1 MIPLAEAQDYVLN
14 KISRLQAAQIPVLE
28 ASGLVTAEP
37 AVSPEPVPAW
47 DNSAMDGF
55 AVLSSDTDDAS
66 PETPATLE
74 VVGTIAAGALPP
86 DAPKVAAGKAVRI
99 MTGAPIPEG
108 ADAVVQVELAEPWD
122 NGQGGNGEG
131 NIGLGD
137 KDQGGNKQDTG
148 ITTGLTS
155 GKSGG
160 DKDQGGNKQDTGITT
175 GLTSGKSGGDKEQG
189 GNRQGMPIS
198 EATAIRLSQPVPSGT
213 HIRRAGE
220 DLKAG
225 QTAVPANTA
234 LSPAN
239 LGVLAS
245 IGVQEVSAFP
255 RPRVAVFSTGDELVS
270 GGGPL
275 AVGQIR
281 DSNRHSLLALLQ
293 DCADP
298 VDGGVVPDDE
308 TAIEEAFSR
317 YAAECDAVVT
327 TGGVSMG
334 DFDYVKVVLDRLG
347 DMRWMQIA
355 IRPAKPLAFGTI
367 GSTPIFGLPG
377 NPVSCMVSFELFARP
392 ALRKMAGQAEMH
404 RRRVKATAAEPLTRR
419 PDGKT
424 HFARVRWHWEDRGTG
439 GESGGYIVSSAG
451 GQGSHQLSAMADAN
465 GLAVLPDG
473 DGIPEGGK
481 VELILLRE

>member
-14 KISRLQAAQIPVLE
+14 KISRLQAAQIPLLE

-47 DNSAMDGF
+47 DNTAMDGF
-55 AVLSSDTDDAS
+55 AVLSGDTADAS
-66 PETPATLE
+66 SEMPVALE

-86 DAPKVAAGKAVRI
+86 DAPKVAAGKVVRI

-122 NGQGGNGEG
+122 NGQGGSGEG
-131 NIGLGD
+131 DNGLGD
-137 KDQGGNKQDTG
+137 EK
-148 ITTGLTS
+148 
-155 GKSGG
+155 
-160 DKDQGGNKQDTGITT
+160 
-175 GLTSGKSGGDKEQG
+175 QG
-189 GNRQGMPIS
+189 GNRQGGKKQDTPIS

-225 QTAVPANTA
+225 QTAVPANTT
-234 LSPAN
+234 LSPAH

-245 IGVQEVSAFP
+245 IGVQEVAAYP
-255 RPRVAVFSTGDELVS
+255 RPKVAIFSTGDELVS

-293 DCADP
+293 DCAEP

-317 YAAECDAVVT
+317 YAAECDAVIT

-367 GSTPIFGLPG
+367 GKTPIFGLPG

-392 ALRKMAGQAEMH
+392 ALRKMAGLAELH
-404 RRRVKATAAEPLTRR
+404 RSRVSAIAAEPLKRH

-424 HFARVRWHWEDRGTG
+424 HFARVRWQWHESNESSSTG
-439 GESGGYIVSSAG
+439 GESGSYIVSSTG

-481 VELILLRE
+481 VDLILLRE

>member
-1 MIPLAEAQDYVLN
+1 MIPLAEAQEHVLG
-14 KISRLQAAQIPVLE
+14 KVSRLQPAQVPLLE
-28 ASGLVTAEP
+28 ALGLTTAEA
-37 AVSPEPVPAW
+37 AVSPEPIPAW
-47 DNSAMDGF
+47 DNTAMDGF
-55 AVLSSDTDDAS
+55 AVLSSDTADAS
-66 PETPATLE
+66 PAAPVTLE
-74 VVGTIAAGALPP
+74 VAGTIAAGALSQDP
-86 DAPKVAAGKAVRI
+86 PKVATGKAVRI

-108 ADAVVQVELAEPWD
+108 ADAVLQVEHAEPWG
-122 NGQGGNGEG
+122 NGQKGNGRGSRGRED
-131 NIGLGD
+131 IGLEDREHEGSRQGGT
-137 KDQGGNKQDTG
+137 DQGGNVQNT
-148 ITTGLTS
+148 
-155 GKSGG
+155 
-160 DKDQGGNKQDTGITT
+160 
-175 GLTSGKSGGDKEQG
+175 
-189 GNRQGMPIS
+189 PIS
-198 EATAIRLSQPVPSGT
+198 EATAIRLSQPVPAGT

-220 DLKAG
+220 DLQAG
-225 QTAVPANTA
+225 QIAVPANTA
-234 LSPAN
+234 LSPAH

-245 IGVQEVSAFP
+245 IGVQEVAVFP
-255 RPRVAVFSTGDELVS
+255 RPKVAVFSTGDELVS

-281 DSNRHSLLALLQ
+281 DSNRHSLLALLH
-293 DCADP
+293 DCAEP

-308 TAIEEAFSR
+308 AAIEEAFSR
-317 YAAECDAVVT
+317 YAAECDAVIT

-367 GSTPIFGLPG
+367 AGTPIFGLPG

-392 ALRKMAGQAEMH
+392 ALRKMAGQAELH
-404 RRRVKATAAEPLTRR
+404 RRRVKAAAAEPLPRR
-419 PDGKT
+419 PDGKI
-424 HFARVRWHWEDRGTG
+424 HFARVRWHWEDSGTG

>member
-1 MIPLAEAQDYVLN
+1 MIPLAEAQDYVLG
-14 KISRLQAAQIPVLE
+14 KVSRLQAAQVPLLE
-28 ASGLVTAEP
+28 ALGLTTAES
-37 AVSPEPVPAW
+37 AVSPEPIPAW
-47 DNSAMDGF
+47 DNTAMDGF
-55 AVLSSDTDDAS
+55 AVLSSDTATAS
-66 PETPATLE
+66 PAAPVTLE
-74 VVGTIAAGALPP
+74 VSGTIAAGALLPN
-86 DAPKVAAGKAVRI
+86 APKVATGKAVRI

-108 ADAVVQVELAEPWD
+108 ADAVVQVEHAEPCG
-122 NGQGGNGEG
+122 NGQRSNGEG

-137 KDQGGNKQDTG
+137 KEQGGNKQDT
-148 ITTGLTS
+148 
-155 GKSGG
+155 
-160 DKDQGGNKQDTGITT
+160 
-175 GLTSGKSGGDKEQG
+175 
-189 GNRQGMPIS
+189 PIS
-198 EATAIRLSQPVPSGT
+198 EASAIRLSQPVSAGT
-213 HIRRAGE
+213 HIRRTGE
-220 DLKAG
+220 DLAAG
-225 QTAVPANTA
+225 QIAVPANTP
-234 LSPAN
+234 LSPAH

-245 IGVQEVSAFP
+245 IGVLEVSAFP
-255 RPRVAVFSTGDELVS
+255 HPKVAVFSTGDELVS

-275 AVGQIR
+275 AVGQIH

-308 TAIEEAFSR
+308 TAIEAAFSR
-317 YAAECDAVVT
+317 YAAECDAVIT

-367 GSTPIFGLPG
+367 GNTPIFGLPG

-392 ALRKMAGQAEMH
+392 ALRKMAGQAELH
-404 RRRVKATAAEPLTRR
+404 RRRVKATAAEPLPRR

-424 HFARVRWHWEDRGTG
+424 HFARVRWQWEDSDAS

>member
-14 KISRLQAAQIPVLE
+14 KISRLQAAQIPLLE
-28 ASGLVTAEP
+28 ASWLVTAEP

-47 DNSAMDGF
+47 DNTAMDGF
-55 AVLSSDTDDAS
+55 AVLSGDTADAS
-66 PETPATLE
+66 SEMPVALE

-108 ADAVVQVELAEPWD
+108 ADAVVQVEHAEPWD
-122 NGQGGNGEG
+122 NGKGG
-131 NIGLGD
+131 
-137 KDQGGNKQDTG
+137 
-148 ITTGLTS
+148 
-155 GKSGG
+155 
-160 DKDQGGNKQDTGITT
+160 
-175 GLTSGKSGGDKEQG
+175 
-189 GNRQGMPIS
+189 
-198 EATAIRLSQPVPSGT
+198 IRLSQPVPSGT

-234 LSPAN
+234 LSPAH

-245 IGVQEVSAFP
+245 IGVQEVAAYP
-255 RPRVAVFSTGDELVS
+255 RPKVAIFSTGDELIS

-293 DCADP
+293 DCAEP

-308 TAIEEAFSR
+308 AAIEEAFSR
-317 YAAECDAVVT
+317 YAAECDAVIT

-367 GSTPIFGLPG
+367 SNTPIFGLPG

-392 ALRKMAGQAEMH
+392 ALQKMAGQAELH
-404 RRRVKATAAEPLTRR
+404 RRRVSAISAKPLHRR

-424 HFARVRWHWEDRGTG
+424 HFARVRWQWHESNEGSGTG
-439 GESGGYIVSSAG
+439 GESGSYIVSSAG

>member
-14 KISRLQAAQIPVLE
+14 KISRLQAAQIPLLE

-47 DNSAMDGF
+47 DNTAMDGF
-55 AVLSSDTDDAS
+55 AVLSGDTADAS
-66 PETPATLE
+66 SETPVALE

-108 ADAVVQVELAEPWD
+108 ADAVVQVEVAEPWD
-122 NGQGGNGEG
+122 NGKGGSGEG
-131 NIGLGD
+131 DIGLGD
-137 KDQGGNKQDTG
+137 EKQRGGREGDSGLGDEKQGGSRQGGKKQDT
-148 ITTGLTS
+148 
-155 GKSGG
+155 
-160 DKDQGGNKQDTGITT
+160 
-175 GLTSGKSGGDKEQG
+175 
-189 GNRQGMPIS
+189 PIS

-234 LSPAN
+234 LSPAH

-245 IGVQEVSAFP
+245 IGVQEVAAYP
-255 RPRVAVFSTGDELVS
+255 RPKVAIFSTGDELVS

-293 DCADP
+293 DCTEP

-308 TAIEEAFSR
+308 AAIEEAFSR
-317 YAAECDAVVT
+317 YAAECDAVIT

-392 ALRKMAGQAEMH
+392 ALRKMAGQAELH
-404 RRRVKATAAEPLTRR
+404 RRRISAIAAEPLKRH

-424 HFARVRWHWEDRGTG
+424 HFARVRWHWHESNEGSGTG
-439 GESGGYIVSSAG
+439 GENAGYIVSSAG

-473 DGIPEGGK
+473 DGIPEGSK

>member
-14 KISRLQAAQIPVLE
+14 KISRLQAAQIPLLE

-47 DNSAMDGF
+47 DNTAMDGF
-55 AVLSSDTDDAS
+55 AVLSGDTADAS
-66 PETPATLE
+66 SKTPVALE

-108 ADAVVQVELAEPWD
+108 TDAVVQVEHAEPWD
-122 NGQGGNGEG
+122 NGQRGSGEG
-131 NIGLGD
+131 DSELGD
-137 KDQGGNKQDTG
+137 SELGDEKQRGNEEEDIGPELGDEKQGGKKQDT
-148 ITTGLTS
+148 
-155 GKSGG
+155 
-160 DKDQGGNKQDTGITT
+160 
-175 GLTSGKSGGDKEQG
+175 
-189 GNRQGMPIS
+189 PIS

-234 LSPAN
+234 LSPAH

-245 IGVQEVSAFP
+245 IGVQEVAAYP
-255 RPRVAVFSTGDELVS
+255 RPKVAIFSTGDELVS

-293 DCADP
+293 DCAEP

-317 YAAECDAVVT
+317 YAAECDAVIT

-392 ALRKMAGQAEMH
+392 ALRKMAGQAELH
-404 RRRVKATAAEPLTRR
+404 RRRVSAIAAKPLHRR

-424 HFARVRWHWEDRGTG
+424 HFARVRWQWEDNSTG
-439 GESGGYIVSSAG
+439 GEDAGYIVSSAG

>member
-14 KISRLQAAQIPVLE
+14 KISRLQAAQIPLLE

-47 DNSAMDGF
+47 DNTAMDGF
-55 AVLSSDTDDAS
+55 AVLSGDTADAS
-66 PETPATLE
+66 SETPVALE

-122 NGQGGNGEG
+122 NGKGGSGEG
-131 NIGLGD
+131 DSGLGD
-137 KDQGGNKQDTG
+137 EK
-148 ITTGLTS
+148 
-155 GKSGG
+155 
-160 DKDQGGNKQDTGITT
+160 
-175 GLTSGKSGGDKEQG
+175 QG
-189 GNRQGMPIS
+189 GNRQGGKKQDTPIS

-234 LSPAN
+234 LSPAH

-245 IGVQEVSAFP
+245 IGVQEVAAYP
-255 RPRVAVFSTGDELVS
+255 RPKVAIFSTGDELVS

-293 DCADP
+293 DCAEP

-308 TAIEEAFSR
+308 AAIEEAFSR
-317 YAAECDAVVT
+317 YAAECDAVIT

-392 ALRKMAGQAEMH
+392 ALQKMAGQAELH
-404 RRRVKATAAEPLTRR
+404 RRRVSAIAAKPLHRR

-424 HFARVRWHWEDRGTG
+424 HFARVRWQWHESNEGSGTG
-439 GESGGYIVSSAG
+439 GESGSYIVSSAG

>member
-14 KISRLQAAQIPVLE
+14 KISRLQAAQIPLLE

-37 AVSPEPVPAW
+37 AVSPEPIPAW
-47 DNSAMDGF
+47 DNTAMDGF
-55 AVLSSDTDDAS
+55 AVLSGDTADAS
-66 PETPATLE
+66 SEMPVALE
-74 VVGTIAAGALPP
+74 VVGTIAAGALSP

-108 ADAVVQVELAEPWD
+108 ADAVVQVEHAEPWD
-122 NGQGGNGEG
+122 NGQGCS
-131 NIGLGD
+131 GLGD
-137 KDQGGNKQDTG
+137 SELGDEKQGGSRQGGKKQDT
-148 ITTGLTS
+148 
-155 GKSGG
+155 
-160 DKDQGGNKQDTGITT
+160 
-175 GLTSGKSGGDKEQG
+175 
-189 GNRQGMPIS
+189 PIS

-234 LSPAN
+234 LSPAH

-245 IGVQEVSAFP
+245 IGVQEVAAYP
-255 RPRVAVFSTGDELVS
+255 RPKVAIFSTGDELVS

-293 DCADP
+293 DCAEP

-317 YAAECDAVVT
+317 YAAECDAVIT

-392 ALRKMAGQAEMH
+392 ALRKMAGQAELH
-404 RRRVKATAAEPLTRR
+404 RRRVSAIAAEPLHRR

-424 HFARVRWHWEDRGTG
+424 HFARVRWHWHESNEGNSTG
-439 GESGGYIVSSAG
+439 GENAGYIVSSAG

>member
-14 KISRLQAAQIPVLE
+14 KISRLQAAQIPLLE

-47 DNSAMDGF
+47 DNTAMDGF
-55 AVLSSDTDDAS
+55 AVLSGDTADAS
-66 PETPATLE
+66 SETPVALE

-122 NGQGGNGEG
+122 NGKGGSGEG
-131 NIGLGD
+131 DSGLGD
-137 KDQGGNKQDTG
+137 EK
-148 ITTGLTS
+148 
-155 GKSGG
+155 
-160 DKDQGGNKQDTGITT
+160 
-175 GLTSGKSGGDKEQG
+175 QG
-189 GNRQGMPIS
+189 GNRQGGKKQDTPIS

-234 LSPAN
+234 LSPAH

-245 IGVQEVSAFP
+245 IGVQEVAAYP
-255 RPRVAVFSTGDELVS
+255 RPKVAIFSTGDELVS

-293 DCADP
+293 DCAEP

-308 TAIEEAFSR
+308 AAIEEAFSR
-317 YAAECDAVVT
+317 YAAECDAVIT

-392 ALRKMAGQAEMH
+392 ALRKMAGQAELH
-404 RRRVKATAAEPLTRR
+404 RRRVSAIAAKPLHRR

-424 HFARVRWHWEDRGTG
+424 HFARVRWQWEDNSTG
-439 GESGGYIVSSAG
+439 GEDAGYIVSSAG

>member
-14 KISRLQAAQIPVLE
+14 KISRLQAAQIPLLE

-47 DNSAMDGF
+47 DNTAMDGF
-55 AVLSSDTDDAS
+55 AVLSSDTSGAS
-66 PETPATLE
+66 AETPVTLE

-108 ADAVVQVELAEPWD
+108 ADAVVQVEHAEPWD

-131 NIGLGD
+131 DLGLGD
-137 KDQGGNKQDTG
+137 KEQGD
-148 ITTGLTS
+148 
-155 GKSGG
+155 
-160 DKDQGGNKQDTGITT
+160 NKQDTGITT

-189 GNRQGMPIS
+189 GNKQGTPIS

-234 LSPAN
+234 LSPAH

-245 IGVQEVSAFP
+245 IGVQEVAAFP

-270 GGGPL
+270 GGETL

-308 TAIEEAFSR
+308 AAIEEAFSH

-404 RRRVKATAAEPLTRR
+404 RRRVAATAAEPLTRR

-424 HFARVRWHWEDRGTG
+424 HFARVRWHWEDNSTDGEG
-439 GESGGYIVSSAG
+439 GCYIVSSAG

>member
-14 KISRLQAAQIPVLE
+14 KISRLQAAQIPLLE

-47 DNSAMDGF
+47 DNTAMDGF
-55 AVLSSDTDDAS
+55 AVLSGDTADAS
-66 PETPATLE
+66 SEMPVALE

-108 ADAVVQVELAEPWD
+108 ADAVVQVEVAEPWD
-122 NGQGGNGEG
+122 NGKGGSGEG
-131 NIGLGD
+131 DIGLGD
-137 KDQGGNKQDTG
+137 EKQR
-148 ITTGLTS
+148 
-155 GKSGG
+155 
-160 DKDQGGNKQDTGITT
+160 
-175 GLTSGKSGGDKEQG
+175 
-189 GNRQGMPIS
+189 GNRQGAKKQDTPIS

-234 LSPAN
+234 LSPAH

-245 IGVQEVSAFP
+245 IGVQEVAAYP
-255 RPRVAVFSTGDELVS
+255 RPKVAIFSTGDELVS

-293 DCADP
+293 DCAEP
-298 VDGGVVPDDE
+298 VDGGVVLDDE
-308 TAIEEAFSR
+308 AAIEEAFSR
-317 YAAECDAVVT
+317 YAAECDAVIT

-404 RRRVKATAAEPLTRR
+404 RRRVSAIAAEPLKRH

-424 HFARVRWHWEDRGTG
+424 HFARVRWHWHESNEGSGAG
-439 GESGGYIVSSAG
+439 GESGSYIVSSAG

-473 DGIPEGGK
+473 DGIPESGK
-481 VELILLRE
+481 VDLILLRE

>member
-14 KISRLQAAQIPVLE
+14 KISRLQAAQIPLLE

-47 DNSAMDGF
+47 DNTAMDGF
-55 AVLSSDTDDAS
+55 AVLSGDTADAS
-66 PETPATLE
+66 SETPVALE

-108 ADAVVQVELAEPWD
+108 ADAVVQVEHAEPWD
-122 NGQGGNGEG
+122 NRQRGSREGDSELGDEKQGGSRQ
-131 NIGLGD
+131 GD
-137 KDQGGNKQDTG
+137 KKQDT
-148 ITTGLTS
+148 
-155 GKSGG
+155 
-160 DKDQGGNKQDTGITT
+160 
-175 GLTSGKSGGDKEQG
+175 
-189 GNRQGMPIS
+189 PIS
-198 EATAIRLSQPVPSGT
+198 EATAIRLFQPVPSGT

-234 LSPAN
+234 LSPAH

-245 IGVQEVSAFP
+245 IGVQEVAAYP
-255 RPRVAVFSTGDELVS
+255 HPKVAIFSTGDELVS

-293 DCADP
+293 DCAEP

-308 TAIEEAFSR
+308 AAIEEAFSR
-317 YAAECDAVVT
+317 YAAECDAVIT

-377 NPVSCMVSFELFARP
+377 NPVSCMVSFELFAHP
-392 ALRKMAGQAEMH
+392 ALRKMAGQAELH
-404 RRRVKATAAEPLTRR
+404 RRRVKATAAEPLPRR

-424 HFARVRWHWEDRGTG
+424 HFARVRWQWHESNEDSDKG
-439 GESGGYIVSSAG
+439 GESGSYIVSSAG

-465 GLAVLPDG
+465 GLAVLPNG
-473 DGIPEGGK
+473 NGIPEDGK
-481 VELILLRE
+481 VDLILLRE

>member
-14 KISRLQAAQIPVLE
+14 KISRLQAAQIPLLE
-28 ASGLVTAEP
+28 ASWLVTAEP

-47 DNSAMDGF
+47 DNTAMDGF
-55 AVLSSDTDDAS
+55 AVLSGDTADAS
-66 PETPATLE
+66 SEMPVALE

-108 ADAVVQVELAEPWD
+108 ADAVVQVEVAEPWD
-122 NGQGGNGEG
+122 NGQGSNREGNTGPGESSELGDSREGDSELGDEKQGGNGEEDIG
-131 NIGLGD
+131 SGDSIGLGD
-137 KDQGGNKQDTG
+137 EKQGAKKQDT
-148 ITTGLTS
+148 L
-155 GKSGG
+155 
-160 DKDQGGNKQDTGITT
+160 
-175 GLTSGKSGGDKEQG
+175 
-189 GNRQGMPIS
+189 IS
-198 EATAIRLSQPVPSGT
+198 EATAIRLSQPVISGT

-234 LSPAN
+234 LSPAH

-245 IGVQEVSAFP
+245 IGVQEVAAYP
-255 RPRVAVFSTGDELVS
+255 RPKVAIFSTGDELVS

-293 DCADP
+293 DCAEP

-308 TAIEEAFSR
+308 AAIEEAFSR
-317 YAAECDAVVT
+317 YAAECDAVIT

-367 GSTPIFGLPG
+367 GKTPIFGLPG

-392 ALRKMAGQAEMH
+392 ALRKMAGQAELH
-404 RRRVKATAAEPLTRR
+404 RRRVKAIAAEPLPRR

-424 HFARVRWHWEDRGTG
+424 HFSRVRWQWEDNSTG
-439 GESGGYIVSSAG
+439 GEDAGYIVSSAG

-473 DGIPEGGK
+473 EGIPEGGK

>member
-1 MIPLAEAQDYVLN
+1 MIPLAEAQDYVLS
-14 KISRLQAAQIPVLE
+14 KISRLQAAQIPLLE

-37 AVSPEPVPAW
+37 AVSPDPVPAW
-47 DNSAMDGF
+47 DNTAMDGF
-55 AVLSSDTDDAS
+55 AVLSSDTADAS
-66 PETPATLE
+66 HETPVTLA

-86 DAPKVAAGKAVRI
+86 DPPKVATGKAVRI

-108 ADAVVQVELAEPWD
+108 ADAVVQVEHAEPWG

-131 NIGLGD
+131 SREQRDIWLGD
-137 KDQGGNKQDTG
+137 KEQEGSRQGGTD
-148 ITTGLTS
+148 
-155 GKSGG
+155 
-160 DKDQGGNKQDTGITT
+160 
-175 GLTSGKSGGDKEQG
+175 QG
-189 GNRQGMPIS
+189 GNRQNTPIS
-198 EATAIRLSQPVPSGT
+198 EASAIRLSRPVPAGN

-220 DLKAG
+220 DLQAG
-225 QTAVPANTA
+225 QIAVPANTA
-234 LSPAN
+234 LSPAH

-245 IGVQEVSAFP
+245 IGLQEVAAFP
-255 RPRVAVFSTGDELVS
+255 RPKVAVFSTGDELVS

-281 DSNRHSLLALLQ
+281 DSNRHSLLALLR

-298 VDGGVVPDDE
+298 VDGGVVPDSE
-308 TAIEEAFSR
+308 AAIEAAFSR
-317 YAAECDAVVT
+317 YAAECDAVIT

-367 GSTPIFGLPG
+367 GNTPIFGLPG

-392 ALRKMAGQAEMH
+392 ALLKMAGQTELH
-404 RRRVKATAAEPLTRR
+404 RRRVAAAAAEPLPRR

-424 HFARVRWHWEDRGTG
+424 HFARVRWHWEDSGAG

-451 GQGSHQLSAMADAN
+451 GQGSHQLSAMSDAN

>member
-1 MIPLAEAQDYVLN
+1 MIPLAEAQEHVLG
-14 KISRLQAAQIPVLE
+14 KVSRLQPAQVPLLE
-28 ASGLVTAEP
+28 ALGLTTAEA
-37 AVSPEPVPAW
+37 AVSPEPIPAW
-47 DNSAMDGF
+47 DNTAMDGF
-55 AVLSSDTDDAS
+55 AVLSSDTADAS
-66 PETPATLE
+66 PAAPVTLE
-74 VVGTIAAGALPP
+74 VAGTIAAGALPQ
-86 DAPKVAAGKAVRI
+86 DAPKVATGKAVRI

-108 ADAVVQVELAEPWD
+108 ADAVLQVEHAEPWG
-122 NGQGGNGEG
+122 NGQKGNGEG
-131 NIGLGD
+131 NRNQEDIGLEDREQEGSRQGGT
-137 KDQGGNKQDTG
+137 DQGGNVQDT
-148 ITTGLTS
+148 
-155 GKSGG
+155 
-160 DKDQGGNKQDTGITT
+160 
-175 GLTSGKSGGDKEQG
+175 
-189 GNRQGMPIS
+189 PIS
-198 EATAIRLSQPVPSGT
+198 EAIAIRLSQPVPAGA
-213 HIRRAGE
+213 HIRRTGE
-220 DLKAG
+220 DLQAG
-225 QTAVPANTA
+225 QIAVPANTA
-234 LSPAN
+234 LSPAH

-245 IGVQEVSAFP
+245 IGVQEVAAYP
-255 RPRVAVFSTGDELVS
+255 RPKVAVFSTGDELVS

-281 DSNRHSLLALLQ
+281 DSNRHSLLALLH
-293 DCADP
+293 DCAEP

-308 TAIEEAFSR
+308 AAIEEAFSR
-317 YAAECDAVVT
+317 CAAECDAVIT

-367 GSTPIFGLPG
+367 AGTPIFGLPG

-404 RRRVKATAAEPLTRR
+404 RRRVKAAAAEPLPRR
-419 PDGKT
+419 PDGKI
-424 HFARVRWHWEDRGTG
+424 HFARVRWNWEDSDAG
-439 GESGGYIVSSAG
+439 GDSRGYIVSSAG

>member
-14 KISRLQAAQIPVLE
+14 KISRLQAAQIPLLE
-28 ASGLVTAEP
+28 ASGLVTSEP

-47 DNSAMDGF
+47 DNTAMDGF
-55 AVLSSDTDDAS
+55 AVLSGDTADAS
-66 PETPATLE
+66 SEMPVALE

-99 MTGAPIPEG
+99 MTGAPIPEA

-122 NGQGGNGEG
+122 NGKGG
-131 NIGLGD
+131 
-137 KDQGGNKQDTG
+137 
-148 ITTGLTS
+148 
-155 GKSGG
+155 
-160 DKDQGGNKQDTGITT
+160 
-175 GLTSGKSGGDKEQG
+175 
-189 GNRQGMPIS
+189 
-198 EATAIRLSQPVPSGT
+198 IRLSQPVPSGT

-234 LSPAN
+234 LSPAH

-245 IGVQEVSAFP
+245 IGVQEVAAYP
-255 RPRVAVFSTGDELVS
+255 RPKVAIFSTGDELVS

-293 DCADP
+293 DCAEP

-317 YAAECDAVVT
+317 YAAECDAVIT

-367 GSTPIFGLPG
+367 GKTPIFGLPG

-392 ALRKMAGQAEMH
+392 ALRKMAGQAELH
-404 RRRVKATAAEPLTRR
+404 RRRVSALAAEPLKRH

-424 HFARVRWHWEDRGTG
+424 HFARVRWHWHESNEGSGAG
-439 GESGGYIVSSAG
+439 GESGSYIVSSAG

-481 VELILLRE
+481 VDLILLRE

>member
-14 KISRLQAAQIPVLE
+14 KISRLQAAQTPLLE

-47 DNSAMDGF
+47 DNTAMDGF
-55 AVLSSDTDDAS
+55 AVLSSDTSGAS
-66 PETPATLE
+66 AETPVTLE

-86 DAPKVAAGKAVRI
+86 DAPRVAAGKAVRI

-108 ADAVVQVELAEPWD
+108 ADAVVQVELAEPWN
-122 NGQGGNGEG
+122 NGKAGNREG

-137 KDQGGNKQDTG
+137 KEQGGNKQDT
-148 ITTGLTS
+148 
-155 GKSGG
+155 
-160 DKDQGGNKQDTGITT
+160 
-175 GLTSGKSGGDKEQG
+175 
-189 GNRQGMPIS
+189 PIS

-234 LSPAN
+234 LSPAH

-245 IGVQEVSAFP
+245 IGVQEVAAFP

-308 TAIEEAFSR
+308 AAIEEAFSR
-317 YAAECDAVVT
+317 YAAECDAVIT

-392 ALRKMAGQAEMH
+392 ALRKMAGQAGLH
-404 RRRVKATAAEPLTRR
+404 RRRVTATAAEPLRRR

-424 HFARVRWHWEDRGTG
+424 HFARVRWHWEDSGTG
-439 GESGGYIVSSAG
+439 GESAGYIVSSAG

-481 VELILLRE
+481 VELILLR

>member
-1 MIPLAEAQDYVLN
+1 MIPLAEAQDYVLS
-14 KISRLQAAQIPVLE
+14 KISRLQAAQIPLLE

-37 AVSPEPVPAW
+37 AVSPDPVPAW
-47 DNSAMDGF
+47 DNTAMDGF
-55 AVLSSDTDDAS
+55 AVLSSDTADAS
-66 PETPATLE
+66 PETPVTLA

-86 DAPKVAAGKAVRI
+86 DAPKVATGKAVRI

-108 ADAVVQVELAEPWD
+108 ADAVVRVEHAEPWG

-131 NIGLGD
+131 SRKQGDIGLGD
-137 KDQGGNKQDTG
+137 REQEGSRRGGTDQGGNVQDT
-148 ITTGLTS
+148 
-155 GKSGG
+155 
-160 DKDQGGNKQDTGITT
+160 
-175 GLTSGKSGGDKEQG
+175 
-189 GNRQGMPIS
+189 PIS
-198 EATAIRLSQPVPSGT
+198 EATAIRLSRPVPSGT

-234 LSPAN
+234 LSPAH

-245 IGVQEVSAFP
+245 IGVQEVAAFP

-281 DSNRHSLLALLQ
+281 DSNRHSLLALLR
-293 DCADP
+293 DCAVP
-298 VDGGVVPDDE
+298 VDGGVVPDSE
-308 TAIEEAFSR
+308 AAIEEAFSR
-317 YAAECDAVVT
+317 YATECDAVIT

-367 GSTPIFGLPG
+367 TGTPIFGLPG

-392 ALRKMAGQAEMH
+392 ALRKMAGQAELH
-404 RRRVKATAAEPLTRR
+404 RRRVAAAAAESLPRR

-424 HFARVRWHWEDRGTG
+424 HFARVRWHWEDSGAG
-439 GESGGYIVSSAG
+439 GESGGYTVSSAG

-473 DGIPEGGK
+473 DSIPEGGK

>member
-1 MIPLAEAQDYVLN
+1 MIPLAEAQDYVLS
-14 KISRLQAAQIPVLE
+14 KISRLQAAKIPLLE
-28 ASGLVTAEP
+28 ASGLVTSEP
-37 AVSPEPVPAW
+37 AISPEPVPAW
-47 DNSAMDGF
+47 DNTAMDGF
-55 AVLSSDTDDAS
+55 AVLSGDTADAS
-66 PETPATLE
+66 PEKQVTLE
-74 VVGTIAAGALPP
+74 VVGTIAAGALPS

-108 ADAVVQVELAEPWD
+108 ADAVVQVEVAEPWD
-122 NGQGGNGEG
+122 NGQ
-131 NIGLGD
+131 
-137 KDQGGNKQDTG
+137 
-148 ITTGLTS
+148 S
-155 GKSGG
+155 
-160 DKDQGGNKQDTGITT
+160 
-175 GLTSGKSGGDKEQG
+175 
-189 GNRQGMPIS
+189 
-198 EATAIRLSQPVPSGT
+198 AIRLSQPVPSGT

-225 QTAVPANTA
+225 QTAVPANTS
-234 LSPAN
+234 LSPAH

-245 IGVQEVSAFP
+245 IGVQEVAAYP
-255 RPRVAVFSTGDELVS
+255 RPRVAIFSTGDELVS

-293 DCADP
+293 DCAEP

-317 YAAECDAVVT
+317 YAAECDAVIT

-392 ALRKMAGQAEMH
+392 ALRKMAGQADLH
-404 RRRVKATAAEPLTRR
+404 RRRVSATAAEPLPRR

-424 HFARVRWHWEDRGTG
+424 HFARVRWHWHDSNEDSGTG
-439 GESGGYIVSSAG
+439 GKDGSYIVSSAG

>member
-14 KISRLQAAQIPVLE
+14 KISRLQAAQIPLLE

-47 DNSAMDGF
+47 DNTAMDGF
-55 AVLSSDTDDAS
+55 AVLSGDTADAS
-66 PETPATLE
+66 SETPVALE

-108 ADAVVQVELAEPWD
+108 ADAVVQVEHAEPWD
-122 NGQGGNGEG
+122 NGQGGSGEG
-131 NIGLGD
+131 DSGPGDSEEGDSEPGDSGLEDEKQRGSREGDSELGD
-137 KDQGGNKQDTG
+137 SGLEDEKQ
-148 ITTGLTS
+148 
-155 GKSGG
+155 
-160 DKDQGGNKQDTGITT
+160 
-175 GLTSGKSGGDKEQG
+175 E
-189 GNRQGMPIS
+189 GNRQGGKKQDTPIS

-234 LSPAN
+234 LSPAH

-245 IGVQEVSAFP
+245 IGVQEVAAYP
-255 RPRVAVFSTGDELVS
+255 RPKVAIFSTGDELVS

-293 DCADP
+293 DCAEP
-298 VDGGVVPDDE
+298 IDGGVVPDDKA
-308 TAIEEAFSR
+308 AIEEAFSR
-317 YAAECDAVVT
+317 YVAECDAVIT

-392 ALRKMAGQAEMH
+392 ALRKMAGQAELH
-404 RRRVKATAAEPLTRR
+404 RRRVSAIAAEPLHRR

-424 HFARVRWHWEDRGTG
+424 HFARVRWHWHESNKASGTG
-439 GESGGYIVSSAG
+439 GESGSYIVSSAG

-481 VELILLRE
+481 VDLILLRE

>member
-14 KISRLQAAQIPVLE
+14 KISRLQAAQIPLLE
-28 ASGLVTAEP
+28 ASGLVTSEP

-47 DNSAMDGF
+47 DNTAMDGF
-55 AVLSSDTDDAS
+55 AVLSGDTADAS
-66 PETPATLE
+66 SEMPVTLE

-108 ADAVVQVELAEPWD
+108 ADAVVQVEVAEPWD
-122 NGQGGNGEG
+122 NGKGGSGEG
-131 NIGLGD
+131 DIGLGD
-137 KDQGGNKQDTG
+137 EKQRGGREGDSGLGDEKQGGSRQGGKKQDT
-148 ITTGLTS
+148 
-155 GKSGG
+155 
-160 DKDQGGNKQDTGITT
+160 
-175 GLTSGKSGGDKEQG
+175 
-189 GNRQGMPIS
+189 PIS

-234 LSPAN
+234 LSPAH

-245 IGVQEVSAFP
+245 IGVQEVAAYP
-255 RPRVAVFSTGDELVS
+255 RPKVAIFSTGDELVS

-293 DCADP
+293 DCAEP

-317 YAAECDAVVT
+317 YAAECDAVIT

-392 ALRKMAGQAEMH
+392 ALRKMAGQAELH
-404 RRRVKATAAEPLTRR
+404 RRRVSAIAAEPLHRR

-424 HFARVRWHWEDRGTG
+424 HFTRVRWQWHESNEGSGTG
-439 GESGGYIVSSAG
+439 GESGSYIVSSAG

>member
-1 MIPLAEAQDYVLN
+1 M
-14 KISRLQAAQIPVLE
+14 E

-47 DNSAMDGF
+47 DNTAMDGF
-55 AVLSSDTDDAS
+55 AVLSGDTADAS
-66 PETPATLE
+66 PDMPAALE

-122 NGQGGNGEG
+122 YGQGGSGEG
-131 NIGLGD
+131 DIGPGDEKQRGSREGDSGLGD
-137 KDQGGNKQDTG
+137 SELGDSELGDEKQGDYKQGGKKQDT
-148 ITTGLTS
+148 
-155 GKSGG
+155 
-160 DKDQGGNKQDTGITT
+160 
-175 GLTSGKSGGDKEQG
+175 
-189 GNRQGMPIS
+189 PIS

-234 LSPAN
+234 LSPAH

-245 IGVQEVSAFP
+245 IGVQEVAAYP
-255 RPRVAVFSTGDELVS
+255 RPKVAIFSTGDELVS

-293 DCADP
+293 DCAEP

-308 TAIEEAFSR
+308 AAIEEAFSR
-317 YAAECDAVVT
+317 YAAECDAVIT

-392 ALRKMAGQAEMH
+392 ALRKMAGLAELH
-404 RRRVKATAAEPLTRR
+404 RRRVSAIAAEPLHRR

-424 HFARVRWHWEDRGTG
+424 HFARVRWHWHESNEDIGTG
-439 GESGGYIVSSAG
+439 GESAGYIVSSAG

-481 VELILLRE
+481 VDLILLRE

>member
-14 KISRLQAAQIPVLE
+14 KISRLQAAQIPLLE

-47 DNSAMDGF
+47 DNTAMDGF
-55 AVLSSDTDDAS
+55 AVLSGDTADAS
-66 PETPATLE
+66 SEMPVALE

-108 ADAVVQVELAEPWD
+108 ADAVVQVEHAEPWD
-122 NGQGGNGEG
+122 NGQGG
-131 NIGLGD
+131 
-137 KDQGGNKQDTG
+137 
-148 ITTGLTS
+148 
-155 GKSGG
+155 
-160 DKDQGGNKQDTGITT
+160 
-175 GLTSGKSGGDKEQG
+175 
-189 GNRQGMPIS
+189 
-198 EATAIRLSQPVPSGT
+198 IRLSQPVPSGN

-234 LSPAN
+234 LSPAH

-245 IGVQEVSAFP
+245 IGVQEVAAYP
-255 RPRVAVFSTGDELVS
+255 RPKVAIFSTGDELVS

-293 DCADP
+293 DCAEP

-308 TAIEEAFSR
+308 PAIEEAFSR
-317 YAAECDAVVT
+317 YAAECDAVIT

-367 GSTPIFGLPG
+367 GNTPIFGLPG

-404 RRRVKATAAEPLTRR
+404 RRRVSAIAAEPLHRR

-424 HFARVRWHWEDRGTG
+424 HFARVRWQWHESNEDNSTG
-439 GESGGYIVSSAG
+439 GESGSYIVSSAG

-481 VELILLRE
+481 VDLILLRE

>member
-14 KISRLQAAQIPVLE
+14 KISRLQAAQIPLLE

-47 DNSAMDGF
+47 DNTAMDGF
-55 AVLSSDTDDAS
+55 AVLSGDTADAS
-66 PETPATLE
+66 SKTPVALE

-108 ADAVVQVELAEPWD
+108 ADAVVQVEHAEPWD
-122 NGQGGNGEG
+122 NGQGG
-131 NIGLGD
+131 
-137 KDQGGNKQDTG
+137 
-148 ITTGLTS
+148 
-155 GKSGG
+155 
-160 DKDQGGNKQDTGITT
+160 
-175 GLTSGKSGGDKEQG
+175 
-189 GNRQGMPIS
+189 
-198 EATAIRLSQPVPSGT
+198 IRLSQPVPSGT

-234 LSPAN
+234 LSPAH

-245 IGVQEVSAFP
+245 IGVQEVAAYP
-255 RPRVAVFSTGDELVS
+255 RPKVAIFSTGDELVS
-270 GGGPL
+270 GGGQL

-293 DCADP
+293 DCAEP

-308 TAIEEAFSR
+308 AAIEEAFSR
-317 YAAECDAVVT
+317 YAAECDAVIT

-367 GSTPIFGLPG
+367 GKTPIFGLPG

-392 ALRKMAGQAEMH
+392 ALRKMAGWAELH
-404 RRRVKATAAEPLTRR
+404 RRRVSAIAAEPLHRR

-424 HFARVRWHWEDRGTG
+424 HFARVRWQWHESNEDNSTG
-439 GESGGYIVSSAG
+439 GENAGYIVSSAG

-481 VELILLRE
+481 VDLILLRE

>member
-1 MIPLAEAQDYVLN
+1 MIPLAEAQDYVLK
-14 KISRLQAAQIPVLE
+14 KISRLQAAQIPLLE

-47 DNSAMDGF
+47 DNTAMDGF
-55 AVLSSDTDDAS
+55 AVLSSDTADAS

-86 DAPKVAAGKAVRI
+86 DAPSVAAGKAVRI

-108 ADAVVQVELAEPWD
+108 ADAVVQVEFAEPWD
-122 NGQGGNGEG
+122 NGQGDSGEG
-131 NIGLGD
+131 DIGLGD
-137 KDQGGNKQDTG
+137 KEQGDNKQDTG
-148 ITTGLTS
+148 IT
-155 GKSGG
+155 
-160 DKDQGGNKQDTGITT
+160 N

-189 GNRQGMPIS
+189 GNKQDTPIS

-234 LSPAN
+234 LSPAH

-245 IGVQEVSAFP
+245 IGVQEVAAFP

-308 TAIEEAFSR
+308 AAIEEAFSR
-317 YAAECDAVVT
+317 YAAECDAVIT

-392 ALRKMAGQAEMH
+392 ALRKMAGQAELH
-404 RRRVKATAAEPLTRR
+404 RRRVAATAAEPLRRR

-424 HFARVRWHWEDRGTG
+424 HFARVRWHWGNSSAD
-439 GESGGYIVSSAG
+439 GESTGYIVSSAG

-473 DGIPEGGK
+473 DGIAEGGK
-481 VELILLRE
+481 VELILLR

>member
-1 MIPLAEAQDYVLN
+1 MIPLAEAQEHVLG
-14 KISRLQAAQIPVLE
+14 KVSRLQPAQVPLLE
-28 ASGLVTAEP
+28 ALGLTTAEA
-37 AVSPEPVPAW
+37 AVSPEPIPAW
-47 DNSAMDGF
+47 DNTAMDGF
-55 AVLSSDTDDAS
+55 AVLSNDTTDAS
-66 PETPATLE
+66 PAAPVTLE
-74 VVGTIAAGALPP
+74 VAGTIAAGALPQDP
-86 DAPKVAAGKAVRI
+86 PKVATGKAVRI

-108 ADAVVQVELAEPWD
+108 ADAVLQVEHAEPWG
-122 NGQGGNGEG
+122 NGQEGNGGGSRGRED
-131 NIGLGD
+131 IGLGD
-137 KDQGGNKQDTG
+137 RGQEG
-148 ITTGLTS
+148 S
-155 GKSGG
+155 
-160 DKDQGGNKQDTGITT
+160 
-175 GLTSGKSGGDKEQG
+175 
-189 GNRQGMPIS
+189 RQGDTDQEGNVQNTPIS
-198 EATAIRLSQPVPSGT
+198 EATAIRLSQPVPAGT

-220 DLKAG
+220 DLQAG
-225 QTAVPANTA
+225 QIAVPANTA
-234 LSPAN
+234 LSPAH

-245 IGVQEVSAFP
+245 IGVQEVAVFP
-255 RPRVAVFSTGDELVS
+255 RPKVAVFSTGDELVS

-281 DSNRHSLLALLQ
+281 DSNRHSLLALLH
-293 DCADP
+293 DCAEP

-308 TAIEEAFSR
+308 AAIEEAFSR
-317 YAAECDAVVT
+317 YAAECDAVIT

-367 GSTPIFGLPG
+367 AGTPIFGLPG

-392 ALRKMAGQAEMH
+392 ALRKMAGQAELH
-404 RRRVKATAAEPLTRR
+404 RRRVKAAAAEPLPRR
-419 PDGKT
+419 PDGKI
-424 HFARVRWHWEDRGTG
+424 HFARVRWHWGDSSAS
-439 GESGGYIVSSAG
+439 GENGGYIVSSAG

>member
-14 KISRLQAAQIPVLE
+14 KISRLQAAQIPLLE

-37 AVSPEPVPAW
+37 AVSPEPIPAW
-47 DNSAMDGF
+47 DNTAMDGF
-55 AVLSSDTDDAS
+55 AVLSGDTADAS
-66 PETPATLE
+66 SETPVALE

-108 ADAVVQVELAEPWD
+108 ADAVVQVEHAEPWD
-122 NGQGGNGEG
+122 NGKGG
-131 NIGLGD
+131 
-137 KDQGGNKQDTG
+137 
-148 ITTGLTS
+148 
-155 GKSGG
+155 
-160 DKDQGGNKQDTGITT
+160 
-175 GLTSGKSGGDKEQG
+175 
-189 GNRQGMPIS
+189 
-198 EATAIRLSQPVPSGT
+198 IRLSQPVPSGT

-234 LSPAN
+234 LSPAH

-245 IGVQEVSAFP
+245 IGVQEVAAYP
-255 RPRVAVFSTGDELVS
+255 RPKVAIFSTGDELVS

-293 DCADP
+293 DCAEP

-317 YAAECDAVVT
+317 YAAECDAVIT

-392 ALRKMAGQAEMH
+392 ALRKMAGQAELH
-404 RRRVKATAAEPLTRR
+404 RRRVSAIAAEPLHRR

-424 HFARVRWHWEDRGTG
+424 HFARVRWQWHESNEGSGTG
-439 GESGGYIVSSAG
+439 GEDAGYIVFSAG

-473 DGIPEGGK
+473 DGIPEGSK
-481 VELILLRE
+481 VDLILLRE

>member
-14 KISRLQAAQIPVLE
+14 KISRLQAAQTPLLE

-47 DNSAMDGF
+47 DNTAMDGF
-55 AVLSSDTDDAS
+55 AVLSSDTSGAS
-66 PETPATLE
+66 AETPVTLE

-86 DAPKVAAGKAVRI
+86 DAPRVAAGKAVRI

-108 ADAVVQVELAEPWD
+108 ADAVVQVELAEPWN
-122 NGQGGNGEG
+122 NGKAGNREG

-137 KDQGGNKQDTG
+137 KEQGGNKQDT
-148 ITTGLTS
+148 
-155 GKSGG
+155 
-160 DKDQGGNKQDTGITT
+160 
-175 GLTSGKSGGDKEQG
+175 
-189 GNRQGMPIS
+189 PIS

-234 LSPAN
+234 LSPAH

-245 IGVQEVSAFP
+245 IGVQEVAAFP

-308 TAIEEAFSR
+308 AAIEEAFSR
-317 YAAECDAVVT
+317 YAAECDAVIT

-392 ALRKMAGQAEMH
+392 ALRKMAGQAELH
-404 RRRVKATAAEPLTRR
+404 RRRVAATAAEPLRRR

-424 HFARVRWHWEDRGTG
+424 HFARVEWHWGDSGTG
-439 GESGGYIVSSAG
+439 GESAGYIVSSAG

-481 VELILLRE
+481 VELILLR

>member
-14 KISRLQAAQIPVLE
+14 KISRLQAAQIPLLE

-47 DNSAMDGF
+47 DNTAMDGF
-55 AVLSSDTDDAS
+55 AVLSGDTADAS
-66 PETPATLE
+66 PEKQVTLE

-86 DAPKVAAGKAVRI
+86 DAPKVAKGKAVRI

-108 ADAVVQVELAEPWD
+108 ADAVVQVEHAEPWD
-122 NGQGGNGEG
+122 NGQRGSGEG
-131 NIGLGD
+131 DIGP
-137 KDQGGNKQDTG
+137 GNEKQR
-148 ITTGLTS
+148 
-155 GKSGG
+155 
-160 DKDQGGNKQDTGITT
+160 
-175 GLTSGKSGGDKEQG
+175 
-189 GNRQGMPIS
+189 GNRQGAEKQDTPIS
-198 EATAIRLSQPVPSGT
+198 EATAIRLSRPVPSGT

-234 LSPAN
+234 LSPAH

-245 IGVQEVSAFP
+245 IGVQEVAAFP
-255 RPRVAVFSTGDELVS
+255 RPRVAIFSTGDELVS

-293 DCADP
+293 DCAEP

-308 TAIEEAFSR
+308 DAIEEAFSR
-317 YAAECDAVVT
+317 YAAECHAVIT

-392 ALRKMAGQAEMH
+392 ALRKMAGQAELH
-404 RRRVKATAAEPLTRR
+404 RRRVSSIASEPLPRR

-424 HFARVRWHWEDRGTG
+424 HFARVRWHWQESTEDSSTG
-439 GESGGYIVSSAG
+439 GKGESYIVSSAG

>member
-1 MIPLAEAQDYVLN
+1 MIPLAEAQDYVLSR
-14 KISRLQAAQIPVLE
+14 ISRLQAAQIPLLE

-47 DNSAMDGF
+47 DNTAMDGF
-55 AVLSSDTDDAS
+55 AVLSGDTADAS
-66 PETPATLE
+66 PEKQVTLE

-108 ADAVVQVELAEPWD
+108 ADAVVQVEVAEPWD
-122 NGQGGNGEG
+122 NGQRGSGEG
-131 NIGLGD
+131 NIGPGDSIGLGD
-137 KDQGGNKQDTG
+137 EKQGGKKQGGKKQDT
-148 ITTGLTS
+148 
-155 GKSGG
+155 
-160 DKDQGGNKQDTGITT
+160 
-175 GLTSGKSGGDKEQG
+175 
-189 GNRQGMPIS
+189 PIS

-234 LSPAN
+234 LSPAH

-245 IGVQEVSAFP
+245 IGVQEVAAYP
-255 RPRVAVFSTGDELVS
+255 RPKVAIFSTGDELVS

-293 DCADP
+293 DCAEP

-308 TAIEEAFSR
+308 DAIEEAFSR
-317 YAAECDAVVT
+317 YAAECDAVIT

-367 GSTPIFGLPG
+367 GKTPIFGLPG

-392 ALRKMAGQAEMH
+392 ALRKMAGQAELH
-404 RRRVKATAAEPLTRR
+404 RRRVKAAAAEPLPRR

-424 HFARVRWHWEDRGTG
+424 HFARVRWQWHESTEDRGAG
-439 GESGGYIVSSAG
+439 GESGSYIVSSAG

-473 DGIPEGGK
+473 DGISEGGK